1 MKRLLFLAPVV
12 AFLALMGVFFAGLH
26 RDPTILPSM
35 MIGKPAPSFALAPVR
50 PGDVGLTTADLKGGP
65 VLLNYYASWCVACR
79 VEHPML
85 LRLHE
90 NGVVIHGIDWKDEA
104 AKGNEWL
111 VQRGDPYVK
120 VGNDESGRTGIDMG
134 VSGVPE
140 TFVIDK
146 TGRVRYRQVGPITE
160 EVWTGTLQPLL
171 AKLQAES

>member
-12 AFLALMGVFFAGLH
+12 AFLALLGLFFAGLQK
-26 RDPTILPSM
+26 DPTILPSM
-35 MIGKPAPSFALAPVR
+35 MIGKPAPQFALAPVR
-50 PGDVGLTTADLKGGP
+50 PGDVGLTTADLKGEP

-90 NGVVIHGIDWKDEA
+90 QGVVIHGVDWKDEA
-104 AKGNEWL
+104 AKGNDWL

-140 TFVIDK
+140 TFVIDRA
-146 TGRVRYRQVGPITE
+146 GRVRYRQVGPITDDD
-160 EVWTGTLQPLL
+160 WNRTIQPLL
-171 AKLQAES
+171 AKLRAES